1 MKNIVFL
8 VSDGVIKKN
17 SLVVNELIKCALIE
31 GNFVTTI
38 KMVYPDQYTDN
49 DFDYID
55 HSLLDYD
62 HIFVITD
69 RNASVAGIYLDT
81 LNTLADAEYK
91 IKFNNIIIDES
102 NEQSDYLVTKDSINY
117 YLGIYPNIK
126 REQEYVFGGLKN
138 SDESLNDIIKL
149 KCLDIIKKIR

>member
-1 MKNIVFL
+1 MKNVVFL
-8 VSDGVIKKN
+8 VSDCVIKKN

-38 KMVYPDQYTDN
+38 KMVYPDQFLDD

-62 HIFVITD
+62 HIFVVTD
-69 RNASVAGIYLDT
+69 SDTSVAGVYLDT

-91 IKFNNIIIDES
+91 IKFDNIIVDES
-102 NEQSDYLVTKDSINY
+102 NEQSDYLVAKDSINY
-117 YLGIYPNIK
+117 YLGIYPNINRK
-126 REQEYVFGGLKN
+126 QEYVFGGLKD
-138 SDESLNDIIKL
+138 SEEGLNDIIRL
-149 KCLDIIKKIR
+149 KCLDIIRKIR